1 MINKDKSETLV
12 YNNPAHPVYLT
23 HGRLGADKNYTF
35 LSHWHDDLE
44 FILVTK
50 GSMFYY
56 INGKSVFLETGDAVF
71 VNSRRLHSSF
81 APGGQDCEYICFLV
95 HPTLLCASSYIEEK
109 YILPIVNG
117 SVDYLSLPES
127 KKEAKAALRIIR
139 ETFDLL
145 GNVDFELKIQKP
157 LFELW
162 YEIYRL
168 TDNKSESV
176 SPQNYHL
183 SALKVMIEFINK
195 HYSEKITLEQ
205 IGRAGGF
212 GETSCCRIFK
222 KYTNKTPLNF
232 LIDHRLQKGIEL
244 LLSTDLTVTEISTQ
258 TGFSSPSYFSE
269 MFKKN
274 YGCSPREYKQNN
286 SRE

>member
-1 MINKDKSETLV
+1 MINKDKSETLI
-12 YNNPAHPVYLT
+12 YNNAAHPVYLT
-23 HGRLGADKNYTF
+23 LGRLGAERNYTF
-35 LSHWHDDLE
+35 LSHWHDDFE

-81 APGGQDCEYICFLV
+81 APGGNECEYICFLV

-109 YILPIVNG
+109 YILPIIG
-117 SVDYLSLPES
+117 GGVDYLTLSGKSE
-127 KKEAKAALRIIR
+127 EAADALRIIR
-139 ETFDLL
+139 EAYNLMTED
-145 GNVDFELKIQKP
+145 DFELKIQKII
-157 LFELW
+157 FDLW
-162 YEIYRL
+162 YEIYKL
-168 TDNKSESV
+168 TDDSPRAIV
-176 SPQNYHL
+176 PQNYHL
-183 SALKVMIEFINK
+183 SALKAMIEFINK
-195 HYSEKITLEQ
+195 HYNEKITLEQ

-269 MFKKN
+269 MFKKS